1 MDRNVQQK
9 AQPPLLEEQQ
19 GRDDVESTAAGS
31 SGSCGQ
37 KEFFFTSCFACTSAS
52 ASASAEIASAEVT
65 IF

>member
-52 ASASAEIASAEVT
+52 ASAEIASAEVT